1 MVKVFIKDM
10 LEVIFALKVCEKM
23 QEKKRDVFNI
33 AERRGGTL
41 NVDDDDDGKPKVDWK
56 QTRLAKLNLKKH
68 LFATCWPQRAQVR
81 SSG

>member
-1 MVKVFIKDM
+1 M

-56 QTRLAKLNLKKH
+56 QTRLAGRNLMKH
-68 LFATCWPQRAQVR
+68 LFATCWPQRAQVM